1 MLILCD
7 PRADQEQSGLNITA
21 TQTPG
26 ASADGSRWV
35 TLGKAC
41 EILGVDEST
50 LRRWAD
56 AGRLRVYRT
65 PGGHRR
71 FSLANLQELLNGD
84 GRGRNAQIGRMA
96 FAKIRQEL
104 KRAREQEGGWYRI
117 LSDADRLRFRELG
130 RRLVEMVGEYTDKRT
145 RRPGLLQEAYQI
157 GLAYGEILIGDQLPL
172 PSAVEAYIGFRKTM
186 DQTTHQASTRDALPT
201 EEALD
206 ACDQVHALG
215 DQVLLGIAA
224 SYEAISAVR
233 V

>member
-1 MLILCD
+1 MVT
-7 PRADQEQSGLNITA
+7 STA
-21 TQTPG
+21 TPS
-26 ASADGSRWV
+26 ASENNSSRWV
-35 TLGKAC
+35 TLGRAC

-71 FSLANLQELLNGD
+71 FSLGNLQELLNGD

-104 KRAREQEGGWYRI
+104 KRAKEKEGGWYAS
-117 LSDADRLRFRELG
+117 LSQADREHFRELG
-130 RRLVEMVGEYTDKRT
+130 RRLVEMVGEYMDKRT
-145 RRPGLLQEAYQI
+145 RRPSLLDEAYDI
-157 GLAYGEILIGDQLPL
+157 GVAYGRILIGASLPL
-172 PSAVEAYIGFRKTM
+172 PNAVEAYIGFRKTM
-186 DQTTHQASTRDALPT
+186 DETTHQASAREALPT

-206 ACDQVHALG
+206 ACGQVHALG

-224 SYEAISAVR
+224 AYESAAPILR
-233 V
+233 G

>member
-1 MLILCD
+1 VRL
-7 PRADQEQSGLNITA
+7 AETA
-21 TQTPG
+21 TSSI
-26 ASADGSRWV
+26 SANSDSSRWV
-35 TLGKAC
+35 TLGRAC
-41 EILGVDEST
+41 DILGVDEST

-71 FSLANLQELLNGD
+71 FSLGNLQELLNGD

-104 KRAREQEGGWYRI
+104 KRAKQQEGGWYAT
-117 LSDADRLRFRELG
+117 LSENDRQRFRDLG
-130 RRLVEMVGEYTDKRT
+130 RRLVDMVGEYMDKRT
-145 RRPGLLQEAYQI
+145 RRPSLLEDAHDI
-157 GLAYGEILIGDQLPL
+157 GLAYGRILIGASLPL

-186 DQTTHQASTRDALPT
+186 DETTHQASTREALPT

-206 ACDQVHALG
+206 ACGQVHALG

-224 SYEAISAVR
+224 SYEAIATPAGR
-233 V
+233 A